1 MNVNWHCS
9 RNGRKSSGFEPSKAS
24 GAHRCVELEWGVSA
38 VNCGA
43 TGRFVAVVVCPS
55 IAIACTSRLMRSS
68 AGVGGFGF
76 GRVIGVGIGYW
87 VSSGLS
93 ALSFSSSFVLGSISN
108 HSRSNGLVSNGVLN
122 QTEVGK

>member
-9 RNGRKSSGFEPSKAS
+9 RNGHKSSGLEPLKAS
-24 GAHRCVELEWGVSA
+24 RACRHVELEWGVGA

-43 TGRFVAVVVCPS
+43 AGRFVVVVVCPS

-76 GRVIGVGIGYW
+76 GHIIGVGIGYW

-93 ALSFSSSFVLGSISN
+93 ASLFSSSFVSGSISN
-108 HSRSNGLVSNGVLN
+108 CSRSNGLVLNGVSN
-122 QTEVGK
+122 RTEVGK